1 MYSIHNVS
9 IRCIFGFPRSHRF
22 LSRSRLSAEWLTAD
36 DLFATPALYMQDH
49 SLLSIRNDPTIKRN
63 NIILGWFWAQ
73 GNCWWVINMQISY
86 AKSDNNGK
94 LPVISTRCHQLC
106 RYRYLGTQGKSM
118 GDPWSPINPDGRWA
132 SEFLS
137 RYLNVGFRLIGTY
150 PSMFSFA
157 FLYFSL
163 IDIKRK
169 KLMI

>member
-63 NIILGWFWAQ
+63 NISLGRFWAQ
-73 GNCWWVINMQISY
+73 GNRWWVINMQSPTRKATTTENYQLSQRGAPNY
-86 AKSDNNGK
+86 ADRDIWG
-94 LPVISTRCHQLC
+94 PR
-106 RYRYLGTQGKSM
+106 GKSM
-118 GDPWSPINPDGRWA
+118 GDPWSPTNPDGRWA